1 MNKFK
6 ILLPVV
12 IILGFALGAC
22 QALPSAQQP
31 NPGDTARQTIS
42 VESSG
47 IVALTPDLVRI
58 SIGVVTEDSS
68 IQQAVLEN
76 NQQVEQIMAVLEEL
90 GIPAEDI
97 QTINFRVYQ
106 PQNKEPR
113 LESMPSL
120 EESSEE
126 IYVVNNTIRVT
137 MTEVDRLGIVLDK
150 VIKSGANTIQDI
162 QFDAS
167 QKEDA
172 NRQALEQAVRDA
184 RAKAE
189 TIAESAGVKL
199 GELVSVETYGGG
211 PVTRIEYDQA
221 ETTSAAVP
229 VSEGQLIIQ
238 VNVRVSYSIK

>member
-1 MNKFK
+1 MKKFRK
-6 ILLPVV
+6 LLPVV
-12 IILGFALGAC
+12 IILGFALSAC
-22 QALPSAQQP
+22 QALPYAQQAD
-31 NPGDTARQTIS
+31 PGDTARQTIS

-68 IQQAVLEN
+68 VQQAVGNN
-76 NQQVEQIMAVLEEL
+76 NQQVEQIRAVLEDL
-90 GIPAEDI
+90 GIPSEDI

-106 PQNKEPR
+106 PQIQDTR
-113 LESMPSL
+113 LESMPGL
-120 EESSEE
+120 EESSEV

-137 MTEVDRLGIVLDK
+137 VTEVDRLGIVLDK
-150 VIKSGANTIQDI
+150 VIEAGANTIQDI

-167 QKEDA
+167 RKEDA
-172 NRQALEQAVRDA
+172 NRQALEQAVQDA
-184 RAKAE
+184 QAKAE

-238 VNVRVSYSIK
+238 VIARVSYSIQ